1 MRAAIFDLDG
11 TLADSVADIAAA
23 LNRVLVEEGVAA
35 LDVPVVTG
43 MVGAGAR
50 KLIERALIERA
61 VAFDTA
67 RLDRLWLRFVERYD
81 AYPCV
86 HTRLYPGVRDV
97 LEGLRAEGW
106 LLGVCTN
113 KPQSTADL
121 VIDELGLRGL
131 FGTVVG
137 GREGVPLKP
146 AGDMVVQALAD
157 LGSAVGHAVMV
168 GDSRADVGA
177 ARAAGIA
184 VVLMS
189 YGYTGGEPVSGM
201 GADAVCDHF
210 GELRAVMG
218 ALCDG

>member
-23 LNRVLVEEGVAA
+23 LNRVLVEEGIAP
-35 LDVPVVTG
+35 LDVSVVTG

-50 KLIERALIERA
+50 RLIERALIERS

-67 RLDRLWLRFVERYD
+67 RLDGLWARFVDRYD

-121 VIDELGLRGL
+121 VIDELGVRGL
-131 FGTVVG
+131 FGSVVG
-137 GREGVPLKP
+137 GRDGVPLKP

-157 LGSAVGHAVMV
+157 LGSEAGHAVMI

-177 ARAAGIA
+177 ARVARMP

-189 YGYTGGEPVSGM
+189 YGYTGGEPVAGM
-201 GADAVCDHF
+201 GADAIVDHF
-210 GELRAVMG
+210 ADLRVALG
-218 ALCDG
+218 ALCTR

>member
-35 LDVPVVTG
+35 LDVAVVTG

-61 VAFDTA
+61 VAFDTE
-67 RLDRLWLRFVERYD
+67 RLDGLWVRFVERYD

-86 HTRLYPGVRDV
+86 HTRLYPGVREV

-121 VIDELGLRGL
+121 VIDELGVRGL

-146 AGDMVVQALAD
+146 AGDMVLQALAD
-157 LGSAVGHAVMV
+157 LGAEAGHAVMV
-168 GDSRADVGA
+168 GDSKADVGA
-177 ARAAGIA
+177 ARAAGMP

-189 YGYTGGEPVSGM
+189 YGYTGGEPVAGM
-201 GADAVCDHF
+201 GADAVVDHF
-210 GELRAVMG
+210 SELRVVMG
-218 ALCDG
+218 GLCKG